1 MKILLAQHQKTLT
14 TPNAA
19 VTPLATPSLG
29 AAQVSVI
36 RQRMAPQH
44 HTPAH
49 TQTHEEV
56 VVMLGGTVILMV
68 ASEMVELQTGDT
80 AIIPARTQH
89 QLSNTGQEDAE
100 WLIVSPVGTQFHGPD
115 DTLMTPEWAK

>member
-1 MKILLAQHQKTLT
+1 MKIVQAQHQQTLT

-44 HTPAH
+44 HNPPH

-56 VVMLGGTVILMV
+56 MVMLGGTLTLTV
-68 ASEMVELQTGDT
+68 AGESAELHPGDT
-80 AIIPARTQH
+80 AIIPAQTLHSLR
-89 QLSNTGQEDAE
+89 NTGQEDAH
-100 WLIVSPVGTQFHGPD
+100 WLIVSPAEMQFHGPD
-115 DTLMTPEWAK
+115 GKLMTPEWAR